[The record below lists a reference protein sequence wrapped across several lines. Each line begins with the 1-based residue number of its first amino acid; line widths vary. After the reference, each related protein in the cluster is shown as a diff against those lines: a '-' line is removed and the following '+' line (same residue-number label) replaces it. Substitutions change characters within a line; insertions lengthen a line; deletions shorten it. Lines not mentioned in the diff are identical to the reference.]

1 MMNNKKIVLYII
13 ILLIV
18 VIFTNV
24 LSIKIASLFIV
35 SQEDTDYQ
43 KLNLRIEDYD
53 IDYYT
58 IYSKDISYEY
68 KVYKIN
74 NSYKGDSIDKIKVQL
89 ENNNDWSRKKF
100 YEYIMMKF
108 YERIEGKIT
117 PIDREDLYYYNKGL
131 VYAIIDVKNAKLY
144 YLKNNI
150 IDYHNNYNE
159 ILEIKI
165 DNYTD
170 MEIYSVK
177 GQEAQNDG
185 IDYYTYK
192 FNEEKG
198 KDIKENLSKSYI
210 WNTEK
215 LDNKILDCFEYNNEI
230 FNVQN
235 GYYCYK
241 KVYETNNSYKNVNN
255 DRKEIGYEVGVY
267 DCDKN
272 ILYYYWRSV

>member
-1 MMNNKKIVLYII
+1 MNNKKRILYII

-18 VIFTNV
+18 VIFTSF
-24 LSIKIASLFIV
+24 LPIKITSLFTA
-35 SQEDTDYQ
+35 SQEDMDYQ
-43 KLNLRIEDYD
+43 KLKLEIKDYD

-74 NSYKGDSIDKIKVQL
+74 NYYKGDSIDEIKIQL
-89 ENNNDWSRKKF
+89 ENSNDWNKEKF

-108 YERIEGKIT
+108 YERIDGKIT
-117 PIDREDLYYYNKGL
+117 EIDREDLYYYNKGL
-131 VYAIIDVKNAKLY
+131 IYAIIDVKNSKLY

-150 IDYHNNYNE
+150 IDSHNDYNE

-165 DNYTD
+165 NNYTE

-198 KDIKENLSKSYI
+198 KEIEENLNKSQS
-210 WNTEK
+210 WSTEK
-215 LDNKILDCFEYNNEI
+215 LDNEILDCFEYNNEI
-230 FNVQN
+230 FSIQN

-241 KVYETNNSYKNVNN
+241 KVYKTNNSYNSI
-255 DRKEIGYEVGVY
+255 DRKETGYEVGVY
-267 DCDKN
+267 DSDKDV
-272 ILYYYWRSV
+272 LYYYWLSH

>member
-1 MMNNKKIVLYII
+1 MNNKKRILYII

-18 VIFTNV
+18 VIFSNL
-24 LSIKIASLFIV
+24 LSIKITSLFTS

-43 KLNLRIEDYD
+43 KLKLEIKDYD

-74 NSYKGDSIDKIKVQL
+74 NSYKGDSIDEIKIQL
-89 ENNNDWSRKKF
+89 ENSKDWSKKKF

-108 YERIEGKIT
+108 YERIDGKIT
-117 PIDREDLYYYNKGL
+117 EIDRENLYYYNKG
-131 VYAIIDVKNAKLY
+131 VIYAIIDVKNAKLY

-150 IDYHNNYNE
+150 IDYHNDYNE
-159 ILEIKI
+159 ILEIKTN
-165 DNYTD
+165 NYTD

-198 KDIKENLSKSYI
+198 KEIEENLSKSQI
-210 WNTEK
+210 WSTEK
-215 LDNKILDCFEYNNEI
+215 LDNEILDCFEYNSEI
-230 FNVQN
+230 FSIQN
-235 GYYCYK
+235 GYYCHK
-241 KVYETNNSYKNVNN
+241 KVYKTNNSYENVNI
-255 DRKEIGYEVGVY
+255 DTKETGYEVGVF
-267 DCDKN
+267 DCDKDV
-272 ILYYYWRSV
+272 LYYYWISI